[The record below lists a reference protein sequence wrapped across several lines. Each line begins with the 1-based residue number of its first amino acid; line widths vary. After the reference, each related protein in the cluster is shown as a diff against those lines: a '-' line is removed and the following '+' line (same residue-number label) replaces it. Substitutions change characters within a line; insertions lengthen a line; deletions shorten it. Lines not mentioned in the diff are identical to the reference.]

1 MIRMAFGLG
10 ALCLLLA
17 LGVVLYRFG
26 AELAREAAQ
35 EIQVGKN
42 SDETVPPPA
51 PEKPETKAAETAPAP
66 ESAAP
71 SAEHAAA
78 PSAPTAPPSPEV
90 PGAGPAP
97 NETPAAAAE
106 VPAQPVRTHRVAS
119 GDSLWKLSVQY
130 YGSATHVAELMQ
142 ANQLTAATLRPGQVL
157 VIPEIAGTK
166 AADAAG
172 NAAAEPVNA
181 DHEIAQG
188 TAPNESANETEQAAT
203 PAPSAAPAASG
214 SGDSPFVPMPPS
226 L

>member
-35 EIQVGKN
+35 EIQINKDA
-42 SDETVPPPA
+42 DETAPPA
-51 PEKPETKAAETAPAP
+51 APEAMAPETTATEAGSAAPVAPAP
-66 ESAAP
+66 ETAAP
-71 SAEHAAA
+71 STEHAAA
-78 PSAPTAPPSPEV
+78 PSAPVTPVVPEAAPVTPL
-90 PGAGPAP
+90 AP
-97 NETPAAAAE
+97 ETPA
-106 VPAQPVRTHRVAS
+106 QPLRTHKVAS

-166 AADAAG
+166 AAGAADA
-172 NAAAEPVNA
+172 PDNA
-181 DHEIAQG
+181 DHEVAQG
-188 TAPNESANETEQAAT
+188 TASNEIVTDQAAT
-203 PAPSAAPAASG
+203 PAPTENGAPAASG
-214 SGDSPFVPMPPS
+214 SADSPFVPMPPS

>member
-35 EIQVGKN
+35 ELQAGKDG
-42 SDETVPPPA
+42 DETAPPA
-51 PEKPETKAAETAPAP
+51 APEQPETKAAETAPAP
-66 ESAAP
+66 ETPAP
-71 SAEHAAA
+71 ATETAAA
-78 PSAPTAPPSPEV
+78 PSAPVSPVVPEAAP
-90 PGAGPAP
+90 AAPAAI
-97 NETPAAAAE
+97 ETPA
-106 VPAQPVRTHRVAS
+106 QPMRTHKVAS

-157 VIPEIAGTK
+157 VIPEIAGAK
-166 AADAAG
+166 APDAADA
-172 NAAAEPVNA
+172 PVNA
-181 DHEIAQG
+181 DHEVAQG
-188 TAPNESANETEQAAT
+188 TAPSETQAETGQAAT
-203 PAPSAAPAASG
+203 PAAAPAASG
-214 SGDSPFVPMPPS
+214 SADSPFVPMPPS

>member
-35 EIQVGKN
+35 ELQVNKDG
-42 SDETVPPPA
+42 DETAPPA
-51 PEKPETKAAETAPAP
+51 APVPEAAESAAPTAPAP
-66 ESAAP
+66 ETAAP
-71 SAEHAAA
+71 ATETAAA
-78 PSAPTAPPSPEV
+78 PSAPVTPIVPEAAPVTPVAPES
-90 PGAGPAP
+90 
-97 NETPAAAAE
+97 
-106 VPAQPVRTHRVAS
+106 PAQPTRTHKVAS

-166 AADAAG
+166 AAEVTG
-172 NAAAEPVNA
+172 NADDAPANA
-181 DHEIAQG
+181 DHEVAQG
-188 TAPNESANETEQAAT
+188 TASNERANEVTHETDQAAT
-203 PAPSAAPAASG
+203 PSAATAPAASG
-214 SGDSPFVPMPPS
+214 SADSPFVPMPPS